1 MINVTEKKKQKTK
14 QNKKQKQKNAIRGTN
29 IQKTETFENKRDW
42 RDPRLLFWA
51 FNISD
56 LQVFDLRKEKL
67 RLQVCGWES

>member
-1 MINVTEKKKQKTK
+1 MINVTEKKTK
-14 QNKKQKQKNAIRGTN
+14 QNKTKNKNKKNAIRGTN